1 MLITLLILGLV
12 LFIIG
17 LLYILLQPFYPN
29 KKILGIFC
37 LTLAAA
43 SSFWLLNVPQHYNT
57 EKAGLTPQEKQLRQQ
72 EQQSFSSWYEE
83 YKKKLEQL
91 DQNWQQ
97 YHHIQAD
104 FKADNI
110 SIQTVYVRL
119 THLASRS
126 AQLNEDIKALTP
138 PATLSPGNSDLVK
151 NIITKTIAYSNAQY
165 MTIEHSRAAADPAQL
180 LSKRQEEQSRRLQEI
195 MIRES
200 PPTLFTAVEISK
212 LKDTLTIPDED

>member
-17 LLYILLQPFYPN
+17 LLYFLLQPFYPN

-57 EKAGLTPQEKQLRQQ
+57 AKAGLTPQEKQLRQQ

-138 PATLSPGNSDLVK
+138 PANLSPGNSDLVK
-151 NIITKTIAYSNAQY
+151 TIITKTIAYSNAQY

-212 LKDTLTIPDED
+212 LKDNLTIPDED